1 MLYIGGQI
9 ISPASLSLSDC
20 YMNIVYLQGKYPSIV
35 IQDLQ
40 GLEADSVLFHT
51 DPVQNLPSKC
61 WILVQCREAKATGT
75 NDFYGSSQMRAMTRN
90 LLDTNIREQA

>member
-1 MLYIGGQI
+1 
-9 ISPASLSLSDC
+9 
-20 YMNIVYLQGKYPSIV
+20 
-35 IQDLQ
+35 
-40 GLEADSVLFHT
+40 
-51 DPVQNLPSKC
+51 VQNLPSKC